1 MLKAIHAEEDRAAVL
16 TKCNEVVARLKAMKL
31 QRAVGLVEQKA
42 IETLTYHGYRFQ
54 SPAADSHQSP
64 K

>member
-54 SPAADSHQSP
+54 
-64 K
+64 